1 MSAGTGKIAA
11 VVVMGV
17 AGAGKSTVGEALAR
31 RLGCE
36 FRDADSFHPPANIA
50 KMKSGVPLSDEDR
63 WPWLQAIALWIA
75 GRRATG
81 QLGVVTC
88 SALKRRYRDVLAGG
102 QGDVRLVYLKGDMA
116 LIAERL
122 GARQG
127 HFMPP
132 ALLQSQ
138 FDALEEPTA
147 DEAAITIAIDA
158 APDEIVSRI
167 VTTLGLSHEAPA

>member
-1 MSAGTGKIAA
+1 MSAGTNIAA

-17 AGAGKSTVGEALAR
+17 AGAGKSTIGEALAR

-63 WPWLQAIALWIA
+63 WPWLQAIALWISD
-75 GRRATG
+75 RRATG

-88 SALKRRYRDVLAGG
+88 SALTRRYRDVLTGG
-102 QGDVRLVYLKGDMA
+102 QSDVRLVYLKGDMA
-116 LIAERL
+116 LIGARL

-138 FDALEEPTA
+138 FDALEEPA
-147 DEAAITIAIDA
+147 AEEAAITIAIDA
-158 APDEIVSRI
+158 APEVIVTRI
-167 VTTLGLSHEAPA
+167 VAALGVPTQVRTP